1 MKKFFKNIFAGF
13 CLATATT
20 LATPALADFD
30 VDIIGQV
37 KAVTPSSI
45 TVDNMGTPVTVMVTP
60 MTDIEAEYKTGP
72 FDYDRR
78 IPLSDIKVGEWVK
91 IDAIP
96 QGMPPNTKYVAEDIE
111 VRR

>member
-1 MKKFFKNIFAGF
+1 MKKNIKTLLAGL
-13 CLATATT
+13 CLATTS
-20 LATPALADFD
+20 LMATPALADFD

-37 KAVTPSSI
+37 TAVTPSSI
-45 TVDNMGTPVTVMVTP
+45 TVDNMGTPVTVTVTP
-60 MTDIEAEYKTGP
+60 MTDIEAEYKSGP

-78 IPLSDIKVGEWVK
+78 IALSDIKVGEWVK

-96 QGMPPNTKYVAEDIE
+96 QGTPPNVKYVAEDID

>member
-1 MKKFFKNIFAGF
+1 MQKFLKNIFVGLCFAT
-13 CLATATT
+13 TATI
-20 LATPALADFD
+20 ATPALADFD

-37 KAVTPSSI
+37 TAVTPSSI
-45 TVDNMGTPVTVMVTP
+45 TVDNMGTPVTVTVTP
-60 MTDIEAEYKTGP
+60 MTDIEAEYKSGP

-78 IPLSDIKVGEWVK
+78 IALSDIKVGEWVK

-96 QGMPPNTKYVAEDIE
+96 QGTPPNVKYVAEDID